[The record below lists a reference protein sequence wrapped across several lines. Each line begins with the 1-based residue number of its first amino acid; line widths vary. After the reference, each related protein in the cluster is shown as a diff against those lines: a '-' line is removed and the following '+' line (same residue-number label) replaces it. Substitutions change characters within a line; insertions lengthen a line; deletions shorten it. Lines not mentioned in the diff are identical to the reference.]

1 MPNLI
6 VRTRDGRELQISGQ
20 NFVFL
25 KDQEGEV
32 NWEWEYLGNIQS
44 DIEAI
49 LERSESMVDEVKHLL
64 PDIPMGRLK

>member
-6 VRTRDGRELQISGQ
+6 VRTRDGRELQISDR

-32 NWEWEYLGNIQS
+32 NWEWEYLDNMQS
-44 DIEAI
+44 DIETI
-49 LERSESMVDEVKHLL
+49 LERSEAMVDEVKQLL

>member
-1 MPNLI
+1 M
-6 VRTRDGRELQISGQ
+6 RTRDGRELQISGQ

>member
-6 VRTRDGRELQISGQ
+6 VRTRDGRELQISDQ

-25 KDQEGEV
+25 KDREGEV
-32 NWEWEYLGNIQS
+32 NWEWEYLDNIQS
-44 DIEAI
+44 DIETI
-49 LERSESMVDEVKHLL
+49 LERSESMVDEVKRLL

>member
-1 MPNLI
+1 